1 MGGRVGLIDTAVKT
15 SQTGYIQRRLIK
27 GLEDLKVEYDMTVRN
42 NKQKIIQYSYGEDG
56 FDTTKVENQ
65 LIPLVTMTLEEIYAH
80 YYIPN
85 NSTQDKRFTT
95 CYTKNVIARM
105 RKQKDKLAQR
115 CKSIIDMMIV
125 MRDRII
131 KNVFQMQDNKNVHLP
146 VAFGYIMNNVQ
157 GEQNI
162 TANSVVDMTPLEAFD
177 IIDAGFERIMKL
189 HFVPPTDL
197 FKTMYYYYLTPKDVV
212 VLKRFNRN
220 ALKLLVDKIVVGYKK
235 AVVAPGEM
243 VGMIAAQSIGE
254 PTTQMT
260 LNTFHFAGVA
270 SKSNVTRGVPR
281 IEEILSLSENPK
293 NPSCTVYMFPDE
305 EDKQDNAEKIMHR
318 LQHTSL
324 RSIVDSVEICFDPNK
339 SETLVK
345 EDELLVKQYQEFEN
359 MIEECL
365 GEDAPDEDTKSK
377 WVVRI
382 KMNEESMLDKNITM
396 DDVHFTI
403 KRAYDDK
410 VECVFSDYN
419 DENLV
424 FRLRVSSLKIQK
436 SGQKTL
442 DMSDEIHY
450 LNTFQEQLLDNMI
463 LRGVKNIDRVIPR
476 KVTSVKKQVT
486 NSDKNIVSPVTETD
500 DIYTKHDT
508 WVIDTVG
515 TNLLDLLGLDFIDNT
530 RTFTN
535 DIQEIYRVL
544 GIEAARQSIM
554 NEIKEVM
561 EFDDTY
567 INYHHLSLLCDRM
580 TCNDKMVSIFRHGIN
595 NDHIGPIAKASF
607 EETPEMFLKAA
618 RHAELDPMRGVS
630 ANVMC
635 GQEGF
640 FGTNAFNVVLDTDKF
655 LSMESQEFDGET
667 NEDIINAGFD
677 KIETNN
683 VCQIKNI
690 EINTNIHN
698 IKSVDTGVDNGFEP
712 GF

>member
-1 MGGRVGLIDTAVKT
+1 
-15 SQTGYIQRRLIK
+15 
-27 GLEDLKVEYDMTVRN
+27 
-42 NKQKIIQYSYGEDG
+42 
-56 FDTTKVENQ
+56 
-65 LIPLVTMTLEEIYAH
+65 
-80 YYIPN
+80 
-85 NSTQDKRFTT
+85 
-95 CYTKNVIARM
+95 
-105 RKQKDKLAQR
+105 
-115 CKSIIDMMIV
+115 
-125 MRDRII
+125 
-131 KNVFQMQDNKNVHLP
+131 
-146 VAFGYIMNNVQ
+146 
-157 GEQNI
+157 
-162 TANSVVDMTPLEAFD
+162 
-177 IIDAGFERIMKL
+177 
-189 HFVPPTDL
+189 
-197 FKTMYYYYLTPKDVV
+197 
-212 VLKRFNRN
+212 
-220 ALKLLVDKIVVGYKK
+220 
-235 AVVAPGEM
+235 
-243 VGMIAAQSIGE
+243 
-254 PTTQMT
+254 
-260 LNTFHFAGVA
+260 
-270 SKSNVTRGVPR
+270 
-281 IEEILSLSENPK
+281 
-293 NPSCTVYMFPDE
+293 
-305 EDKQDNAEKIMHR
+305 
-318 LQHTSL
+318 
-324 RSIVDSVEICFDPNK
+324 
-339 SETLVK
+339 
-345 EDELLVKQYQEFEN
+345 

-403 KRAYDDK
+403 KRAYDDQ

-424 FRLRVSSLKIQK
+424 FRLRVSSLKQQK
-436 SGQKTL
+436 SGQKPL
-442 DMSDEIHY
+442 DVSDEIHY

-463 LRGVKNIDRVIPR
+463 LRGVKNIERVIPR
-476 KVTSVKKQVT
+476 KVTGIKKQVT
-486 NSDKNIVSPVTETD
+486 NSDKNIVSPVIEAD
-500 DIYTKHDT
+500 DIYAKHET

-515 TNLLDLLGLDFIDNT
+515 TNLIDLLGLDFIDNT

-535 DIQEIYRVL
+535 DIQEVYRVL

-640 FGTNAFNVVLDTDKF
+640 FGTNAFNVVLDTEKF
-655 LSMESQEFDGET
+655 LSMEPQEFDGET
-667 NEDIINAGFD
+667 NDDIINAGFE
-677 KIETNN
+677 KIEMNDM
-683 VCQIKNI
+683 CQVKNI

-698 IKSVDTGVDNGFEP
+698 IKSVDTGLDNGFEP